1 MNETS
6 IGERL
11 RRAREAVPASL
22 YEAARQTKI
31 RVDFLEAMERDSFRF
46 VWNAYARGMV
56 RAYARWL
63 NLDEEEIGAE
73 FDRIY
78 GEAGAPSVKQI
89 FREPAQ
95 PPPKRRSPRWMIAA
109 ALAAS
114 TLLVLSLVGVMN
126 PPGPN
131 RIATPPAA
139 PGGSDQVSQPAA
151 TVAQAPIAA
160 EGVKLVVTVIGER
173 CWVSALADGATT
185 PVFEDTMFRG
195 DVQTLQAA
203 ERLEIRFGNLGSV
216 SITVNGRDLGTPGGL
231 GTVGTLV
238 FGPDTTTFVKAG
250 A

>member
-31 RVDFLEAMERDSFRF
+31 RVDFIESMERDSFRF
-46 VWNAYARGMV
+46 VWSAYARGMV

-63 NLDEEEIGAE
+63 NLDEDEIGAE

-78 GEAGAPSVKQI
+78 GETATPSVKQML
-89 FREPAQ
+89 REPAQ
-95 PPPKRRSPRWMIAA
+95 RPPRRRSPKWIIAA

-126 PPGPN
+126 PPGPT

-139 PGGSDQVSQPAA
+139 PGRSVETSQAPAA
-151 TVAQAPIAA
+151 VAQAPAA
-160 EGVKLVVTVIGER
+160 QGVKLVVTITGER
-173 CWVSALADGATT
+173 CWVSALADGAVT
-185 PVFEDTMFRG
+185 PIFEDTMFRG
-195 DVQTLQAA
+195 DVQTLEATD
-203 ERLEIRFGNLGSV
+203 RLEVRFGNLGSV
-216 SITVNGRDLGTPGGL
+216 SISLNGRDLGTPGGL

-238 FGPDTTTFVKAG
+238 FRPDTTTFVKAG